1 MIAFFVKLTRQRMR
15 ALGFDI
21 HLAYDAHSS
30 DGRRQDPPDLI
41 LLDIGMPGRLPP
53 FFVTVA

>member
-21 HLAYDAHSS
+21 HLAYDSPTALMAAVRTRPTSS
-30 DGRRQDPPDLI
+30 CSISACPAGC
-41 LLDIGMPGRLPP
+41 RLSS
-53 FFVTVA
+53 